1 MYTFG
6 DKYVDC
12 IFDDNVKYSRV
23 IYTTTQTKL
32 CMVFV
37 IRSRTFNSNTDT
49 IALICTHRNQTTVTH
64 VKTISLD
71 SVRQAA
77 YYEYYFG
84 FTWVRWIWNVMR
96 IKTLGAFGIIS
107 VWDVPKTNKFGL
119 KWISDSNIMIITYIF
134 LLIEC
139 AASAIIW
146 YGMKIP
152 NCSLFCSVFAK
163 KNQTQLTVLDNV
175 SHKCPVIWNGNEY
188 IQFSNWCV
196 LETWSTVVERNWISK
211 VQWSEW
217 VGERANEYA
226 THIFC
231 SDWNWNVFWNRFFHQ
246 LYVSHRLITFS
257 MVTVHAE
264 SILIKNYV
272 VLKGSK

>member
-163 KNQTQLTVLDNV
+163 KIKHNWQYSTMWAANAPLYEMEMNTFNSAIDVYWKRDPR
-175 SHKCPVIWNGNEY
+175 SSSETEFPRFNE
-188 IQFSNWCV
+188 
-196 LETWSTVVERNWISK
+196 
-211 VQWSEW
+211 
-217 VGERANEYA
+217 ANELESVPMN
-226 THIFC
+226 TRRIF
-231 SDWNWNVFWNRFFHQ
+231 SVPIGIVFWNRFFHQ

-272 VLKGSK
+272 MLKGSK